1 MQLDNHFQ
9 NAYVTR
15 DLDRA
20 LEMFRLRYG
29 FDAFKRYEVS
39 YECRT
44 RAGTGMATTRL
55 ALGWIGNTQY
65 ELIQP
70 VSGSIDVYADATAA
84 MAADGSPLQFHHICM
99 RVDDWEQFRTQLDR
113 DRVSV
118 VVEGGTPEHLLW
130 AYVDARA
137 TLGHYLEYCWMTPA
151 RWAVLGGRS

>member
-20 LEMFRLRYG
+20 LEMFRVQHG

-44 RAGTGMATTRL
+44 PAGTGTATAKL
-55 ALGWIGNTQY
+55 ALGWIGNIQY

-70 VSGSIDVYADATAA
+70 VSGVIDVYADATTSLAA
-84 MAADGSPLQFHHICM
+84 ERSLLYFHHICM
-99 RVDDWEQFRTQLDR
+99 RVDDWDQFRVQLDR
-113 DRVSV
+113 DQLPV
-118 VVEGGTPEHLLW
+118 VVEGGTPGHLLW
-130 AYVDARA
+130 VYVDARK
-137 TLGHYLEYCWMTPA
+137 TLGHYLE
-151 RWAVLGGRS
+151 